1 MLIVITGNP
10 GVGKHTITKKIS
22 KKLNLPIIDI
32 NVIAKDSE
40 VMERKEN
47 TTDVDTEKLAII
59 VKEMKLDE
67 KIVVGH
73 LAPYVLEKNQVKKI
87 IILRRNPYH
96 LESVYKERDYSENK
110 IKENAGSEILGIIT
124 HDTLEKFEEK
134 AFQIDVSEKSIEQVV
149 EKVLQING
157 VSFNWIKDNK
167 PSIGVIADN
176 IQEVLPELV
185 SNSDPKTVNYNGLI
199 GLLIEVVKE
208 QQSQIDDLNNRL
220 SKLE

>member
-1 MLIVITGNP
+1 MSIVITGNP

-32 NVIAKDSE
+32 NIIAKDSDVIE
-40 VMERKEN
+40 KREN
-47 TTDVDTEKLAII
+47 TNDVDTQKLAII
-59 VKEMKLDE
+59 VKEMKLDG

-73 LAPYVLEKNQVKKI
+73 LAPYILEKNQVKKI

-134 AFQIDVSEKSIEQVV
+134 AFQIDVSEKNIEQVV
-149 EKVLQING
+149 EKVLQIISEKGNG
-157 VSFNWIKDNK
+157 EQVDWLN
-167 PSIGVIADN
+167 
-176 IQEVLPELV
+176 LV
-185 SNSDPKTVNYNGLI
+185 TKNN
-199 GLLIEVVKE
+199 
-208 QQSQIDDLNNRL
+208 DLE
-220 SKLE
+220 KFFTH

>member
-1 MLIVITGNP
+1 MKYKDSNKDAIVSIVITTKNEQDNIENCLLSILNQTYP
-10 GVGKHTITKKIS
+10 RNLMEIIVVDNYSTDKTKKIS

-32 NVIAKDSE
+32 NIIAKDSE
-40 VMERKEN
+40 IIEKREN
-47 TTDVDTEKLAII
+47 TNDVDTQKLAII
-59 VKEMKLDE
+59 VKEMELHG

-96 LESVYKERDYSENK
+96 LESVYKERDYSEDK

-149 EKVLQING
+149 EKVLQIISEKGNG
-157 VSFNWIKDNK
+157 EQVDWLN
-167 PSIGVIADN
+167 
-176 IQEVLPELV
+176 LV
-185 SNSDPKTVNYNGLI
+185 TKNN
-199 GLLIEVVKE
+199 
-208 QQSQIDDLNNRL
+208 DLE
-220 SKLE
+220 KFFTH